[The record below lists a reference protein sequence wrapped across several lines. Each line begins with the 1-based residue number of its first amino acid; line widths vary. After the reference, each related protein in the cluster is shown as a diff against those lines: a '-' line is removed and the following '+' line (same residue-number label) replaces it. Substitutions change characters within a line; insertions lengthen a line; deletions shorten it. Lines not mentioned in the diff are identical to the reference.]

1 LLIFVSIC
9 QGKDNNVKNPNKN
22 GLPVLAVDIGGTKI
36 IAALITPEGE
46 IETRIRALTGAAGG
60 KDASLN
66 NLFLAIGDVLHNSG
80 HKLEEIHS
88 ISIAAAGAINM
99 AMGVV
104 TASPNLPGWF
114 DVPLL
119 ALVRERYR
127 ADSFLLND
135 AKAAALAE
143 HDFGAGKGVKNMI
156 FLTISTGIGDDK
168 LVFGTSGVAG
178 ELGHMTV
185 EASGPL
191 CLCGNTGCMEIMA
204 CGRAIALDAR
214 ERVKKGANSILT
226 ELAGGN
232 IDNITAETVDTAA
245 RKGDAVALEVVNRAA
260 LYLGVG
266 MANIAN
272 IFNPGMIVVGGGVS
286 KMGDLL
292 LNPVRRVVRERAF
305 KLAADDAAI
314 VQAKFGDDAGVL
326 GAASYAYSLTACLP
340 LS

>member
-1 LLIFVSIC
+1 
-9 QGKDNNVKNPNKN
+9 VKKTNKN

-36 IAALITPEGE
+36 IAALVTPEGK
-46 IETRIRALTGAAGG
+46 IEKRIRALTGAAGG

-66 NLFLAIGDVLHNSG
+66 NLFLTINDVLKASG
-80 HKLEEIHS
+80 HNLGEIHS
-88 ISIAAAGAINM
+88 ISIAAAGAIDM
-99 AMGVV
+99 TKGVV
-104 TASPNLPGWF
+104 TTSPNLPGWF
-114 DVPLL
+114 NVPLL
-119 ALVRERYR
+119 SLVRERYR
-127 ADSFLLND
+127 VDAFLIND

-143 HDFGAGKGVKNMI
+143 HDFGAGKGVKNMV
-156 FLTISTGIGDDK
+156 FLTISTGIGGGIIIDDK

-185 EASGPL
+185 EASGPR

-214 ERVKKGANSILT
+214 ERVKKGAKSIMS
-226 ELAGGN
+226 ELAGGD
-232 IDNITAETVDTAA
+232 IENITAETVDAAA
-245 RKGDAVALEVVNRAA
+245 RKGDAAALETVNRAA
-260 LYLGVG
+260 FYLGVG

-286 KMGDLL
+286 KMGELL
-292 LNPVRRVVRERAF
+292 LVPVRRVVRERAF
-305 KLAADDAAI
+305 KLAADDMAI

-326 GAASYAYSLTACLP
+326 GAASYVYSLTARSP

>member
-1 LLIFVSIC
+1 M
-9 QGKDNNVKNPNKN
+9 KKTNKN

-36 IAALITPEGE
+36 IAALITPDGN
-46 IETRIRALTGAAGG
+46 IETRVRALTGATGG

-66 NLFLAIGDVLHNSG
+66 NLFLAIDDVLNTG
-80 HKLEEIHS
+80 GYNLEEIHS
-88 ISIAAAGAINM
+88 ISIAAAGVIDM
-99 AMGVV
+99 AKGVV

-119 ALVRERYR
+119 ALVRERYQVD
-127 ADSFLLND
+127 AYLLND
-135 AKAAALAE
+135 AKAAAVAE
-143 HDFGAGKGVKNMI
+143 HDFGAGKGIKNMI
-156 FLTISTGIGDDK
+156 FLTISTGIGGGIIIDDR
-168 LVFGTSGVAG
+168 LYFGKSGVAG

-185 EASGPL
+185 EASGPR

-204 CGRAIALDAR
+204 SGRAIALDAR
-214 ERVKKGANSILT
+214 ERVKKGVKSILP

-232 IDNITAETVDTAA
+232 IDNITAETVDAAA
-245 RKGDAVALEVVNRAA
+245 RRGDAVALEVVNRAA
-260 LYLGVG
+260 FFLGVG

-286 KMGDLL
+286 KMGELL
-292 LNPVRRVVRERAF
+292 LTPVRRVVRERAF

-326 GAASYAYSLTACLP
+326 GAASYAYNESKQTVHT
-340 LS
+340 